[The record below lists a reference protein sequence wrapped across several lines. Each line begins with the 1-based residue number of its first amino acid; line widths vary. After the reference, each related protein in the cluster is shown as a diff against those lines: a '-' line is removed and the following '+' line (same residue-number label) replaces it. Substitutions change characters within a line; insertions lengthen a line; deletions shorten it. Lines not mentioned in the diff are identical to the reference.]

1 MPAQNHLISTAQ
13 AARRLGVSPN
23 TVRNF
28 IADNKLKGYKV
39 GRLIKLNSA
48 EVEVFITEIDNS

>member
-13 AARRLGVSPN
+13 AAGRLGVSPN